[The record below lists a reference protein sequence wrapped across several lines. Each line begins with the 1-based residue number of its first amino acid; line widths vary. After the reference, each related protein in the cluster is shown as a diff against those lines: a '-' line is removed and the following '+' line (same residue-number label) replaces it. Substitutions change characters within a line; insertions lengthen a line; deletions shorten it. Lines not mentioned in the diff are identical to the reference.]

1 MYAKHGNLD
10 DADDFGTILKARTR
24 LRVSPS

>member
-10 DADDFGTILKARTR
+10 DADASSAKANKNA
-24 LRVSPS
+24 LNHV